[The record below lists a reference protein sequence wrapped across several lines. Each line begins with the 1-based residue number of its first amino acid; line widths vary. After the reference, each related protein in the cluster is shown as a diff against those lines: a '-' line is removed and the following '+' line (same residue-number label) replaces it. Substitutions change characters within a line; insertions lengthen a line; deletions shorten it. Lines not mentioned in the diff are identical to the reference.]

1 MKKDSQ
7 TLERF
12 IELRA
17 QGRSYQTIAEDL
29 GVSKQSLI
37 NWSKDLEVRVQIENF
52 REIELET
59 LREKYRLTKK
69 ANLELFGER
78 LEALRGAFKT
88 RDLAEISTEK
98 LLDLLLKHEGR
109 LQGEAGD
116 GVVLAE
122 TKEGDIFED
131 LISPKKIVTWRG

>member
-7 TLERF
+7 TQERF

-17 QGRSYQTIAEDL
+17 QGKSYQAIAEDL
-29 GVSKQSLI
+29 GVSKQTLI
-37 NWSKDLEVRVQIENF
+37 TWSKDLEVRVQIENF

-78 LEALRGAFKT
+78 LEALREAFKT

-98 LLDLLLKHEGR
+98 ILDLLLKHERR
-109 LQGEAGD
+109 LQEEAG
-116 GVVLAE
+116 GELVLAE
-122 TKEGDIFED
+122 TKEDGILDS
-131 LISPKKIVTWRG
+131 LLPSKKIVTWRG